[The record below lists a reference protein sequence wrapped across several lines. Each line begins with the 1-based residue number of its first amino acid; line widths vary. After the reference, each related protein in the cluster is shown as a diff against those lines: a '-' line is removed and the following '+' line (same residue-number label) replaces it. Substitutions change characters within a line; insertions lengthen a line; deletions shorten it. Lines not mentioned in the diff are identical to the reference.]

1 MRFSS
6 LVERISGERVAA
18 WDIHYSAHAA
28 RARGEDVILLSVG
41 DPDFDSP
48 EVATEAAVAALRSG
62 DTHYTEVA
70 GRERLRTAIAR
81 LHAARS
87 GQHVGP
93 ENVVVASGAQNGLF
107 AAFQCLV
114 EAGDEVIV
122 PEPMYLTYEA
132 TVRASGAT
140 LVPVAQPAETGWRLD
155 LAAFERAIGPRTRA
169 VLFSNPSNPTGV
181 VCTEAELEGLARLA
195 VARDLWVVADEV
207 YGSLT
212 YEAPHVSIGALPG
225 MAERTVTVNSLSK
238 SHAMTGWRVG
248 WTISPAPLAAHLD
261 TLALCMLYGLPGFI
275 QEGAIAALERGDA
288 AAAEMRAV
296 YRRRRDTACERL
308 ARIPGL
314 KCTPPEGGMFML
326 VDVRDLGLSATEFAW
341 QLFRATGV
349 SVLDAATFGPSA
361 AGHVRLSFVVDEA
374 VLADAADRI
383 ERFVRGLAA
392 APRAAAR

>member
-1 MRFSS
+1 VRFSS

-18 WDIHYSAHAA
+18 WDIHYAAHAA

-48 EVATEAAVAALRSG
+48 EIATEAAVAALRGG
-62 DTHYTEVA
+62 DSHYTEVA
-70 GRERLRTAIAR
+70 GRAGLRTAIAR

-87 GQHVGP
+87 GQHVDP
-93 ENVVVASGAQNGLF
+93 DNVVLASGAQNGLF

-140 LVPVAQPAETGWRLD
+140 LVPVAQSASTGWRLD
-155 LAAFERAIGPRTRA
+155 AAAIERAIGPATRA
-169 VLFSNPSNPTGV
+169 VLFSNPSNPTGA
-181 VCTEAELEGLARLA
+181 VCSLAELEALARLA
-195 VARDLWVVADEV
+195 VAHDLWVVADEV

-212 YEAPHVSIGALPG
+212 YEAPHVSIAALPG
-225 MAERTVTVNSLSK
+225 MAQRTVTVNSLSK

-248 WTISPAPLAAHLD
+248 WTISPAPLAAHIE

-275 QEGAIAALERGDA
+275 QEGAIAALEHGDA

-296 YRRRRDTACERL
+296 YRRRRDVAVERL
-308 ARIPGL
+308 SRIPGL
-314 KCTPPEGGMFML
+314 KCAPPEGGMFML
-326 VDVRDLGLSATEFAW
+326 LDVRGLGLTATEFAW

-349 SVLDAATFGPSA
+349 SVLDAAAFGESA

-392 APRAAAR
+392 APRTAAL